1 MFCLYNLGRHRSKKK
16 GLQNEKCCSPS
27 MLLVADTEK
36 NPPDYPLS
44 SGMGMLP
51 VGAAIGPPL

>member
-1 MFCLYNLGRHRSKKK
+1 MGKIKKK